1 MLNWLYSQ
9 GQLLASV
16 KFWNEG
22 LGWSAGT
29 VSEEKVRNT
38 TEKGRIGKTE

>member
-16 KFWNEG
+16 KFRNEG

-29 VSEEKVRNT
+29 VPEEKVRST
-38 TEKGRIGKTE
+38 TKKGRTGKTE